1 MRSGALSEL
10 AESLGRPGS
19 NYLQIVERMKLLP
32 TRSRIHVEQVI
43 RDATP
48 QWRPT
53 RAQEIANDLMS
64 WDARK
69 ILNPKLITIGAHS
82 TNHPILANCTS
93 EELIHEIVDCGPLIE
108 KHLLKPVD
116 FFCYPNG
123 DFNPLVTRFVEKSY
137 KAATITRSK
146 DLKTKLT
153 LAGVPGEKIHAN
165 YNGANTGVF
174 KPGERL
180 AASRALGLPDEGK
193 IILYV
198 GNFLPIKNSLLL
210 ARAQGLLA
218 KAMDTKPHLVRIG
231 TGSQEDAVRARS
243 EAQGSGEHLRLVGQN
258 HRRKL
263 HNTYGL
269 LMSSAFRVTTKAC
282 PMSPLKQWAVA
293 SRSLPPRWAESRNS
307 SSENWFRKATS
318 RRWQK
323 L

>member
-1 MRSGALSEL
+1 MSLHPRSLRKRLPFASSITTPSRSRSSPKTSPTAYPILKKYNAPGTFFICPGLVNRGAWLWNQESRARLHWMRSGALSEL

-153 LAGVPGEKIHAN
+153 SAGVPEEKIHAN
-165 YNGANTGVF
+165 
-174 KPGERL
+174 
-180 AASRALGLPDEGK
+180 
-193 IILYV
+193 
-198 GNFLPIKNSLLL
+198 
-210 ARAQGLLA
+210 
-218 KAMDTKPHLVRIG
+218 
-231 TGSQEDAVRARS
+231 
-243 EAQGSGEHLRLVGQN
+243 
-258 HRRKL
+258 
-263 HNTYGL
+263 
-269 LMSSAFRVTTKAC
+269 
-282 PMSPLKQWAVA
+282 
-293 SRSLPPRWAESRNS
+293 
-307 SSENWFRKATS
+307 
-318 RRWQK
+318 
-323 L
+323 